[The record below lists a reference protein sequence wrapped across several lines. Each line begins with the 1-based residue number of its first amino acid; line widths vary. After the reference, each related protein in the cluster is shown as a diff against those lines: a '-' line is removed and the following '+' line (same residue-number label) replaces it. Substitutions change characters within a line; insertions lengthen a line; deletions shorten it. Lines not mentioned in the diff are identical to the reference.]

1 MNKTKLA
8 ICMKDLEYQSRFVN
22 CFMNHYKHQYELHV
36 YTDLEQLQLAEQ
48 MEYAVIITGEY
59 STEEMANFVERG
71 EVILFL
77 QELDFEEGD
86 VSLDNVC
93 KTEKYQEVYKIAE
106 VIQRMVADK
115 ELSQKYSDTKSVY
128 RQVGVFS
135 LSKELYQLPIVA
147 LLASIY
153 GEKHKVLLMDLQSY
167 SGLTETE
174 ESATMGLE
182 DLMSVATTGNYSKA
196 RLLECI
202 RHEPNWDYVYP
213 VQNNQCL
220 AEGTKE
226 LYQTLFDIF
235 VEELGYQTIIVNFGA
250 MFLGQQEMMEQC
262 QDFYLLCTNEDS
274 DGWRENVFFQEMNR
288 RGKENFTQ
296 RIHRI
301 EIPTNFTKE
310 IEWKALMQKWRW
322 NHMGEKLRHLV
333 EKEKIHGTNM

>member
-77 QELDFEEGD
+77 QESDFEGKD
-86 VSLDNVC
+86 ILLDKVY

-106 VIQRMVADK
+106 MIQWIVADK
-115 ELSQKYSDTKSVY
+115 DVAQNHRDTKGAY
-128 RQVGVFS
+128 GQIGVFS
-135 LSKELYQLPIVA
+135 LSQEAHQLPIAA

-153 GEKHKVLLMDLQSY
+153 GEKQKVLLIDLQSY
-167 SGLTETE
+167 SGLTEE
-174 ESATMGLE
+174 ARVATMGLE

-202 RHEPNWDYVYP
+202 RHESNWDYIYP

-226 LYQTLFDIF
+226 LYQTVFDIF
-235 VEELGYQTIIVNFGA
+235 VEELGYQTIIINFGG

-262 QDFYLLCTNEDS
+262 QDFYLLCTNEGG
-274 DGWRENVFFQEMNR
+274 DGWRETVFFQEMNR
-288 RGKENFTQ
+288 RGKEIFTQ
-296 RIHRI
+296 RIHKI
-301 EIPTNFTKE
+301 EIPTNLTKE
-310 IEWKALMQKWRW
+310 IGWRALMQKWRW
-322 NHMGEKLRHLV
+322 NHIGERLRHLV
-333 EKEKIHGTNM
+333 EKENIHGANM